1 MPKPKRHYLI
11 IECSNCK
18 RFLLAAS
25 DKRTRTCAYCGKRV
39 AIDDARIVARSEK
52 AKEARLVLQ
61 ELKIQERGG
70 KLSEPTSE
78 R

>member
-1 MPKPKRHYLI
+1 MPNLKKHYLVVA
-11 IECSNCK
+11 CTSCG

-39 AIDDARIVARSEK
+39 KIEDARVIARSED
-52 AKEARLVLQ
+52 AREARLVLRDAKAQ
-61 ELKIQERGG
+61 EQRGRSG
-70 KLSEPTSE
+70 NSSEL